1 MKKQPKQGI
10 LRKTVN
16 EGRYTINARTG
27 ERLHPKTG
35 EPLPAKEKPVT
46 MKQMFAQK
54 PVAKKPAGLSLDQV
68 WRKVEDV
75 VSSVYP
81 DGDPIDHLAPWLEKQ
96 GIKGHQVG
104 DVLRK
109 AAVKNGYSDVY
120 DYFNS
125 MGDLSEASERWV
137 VKYWDKQSE
146 NSPAER
152 EFSSK
157 DRANAFLA
165 TLPADYIKSLRP
177 SSGPRQDQGMGE
189 SYDEYEDDEQ
199 QDEGFFVVIGDEE
212 DYSVFIGMLV
222 KEDGKWRE
230 RTYSGNPPTNW
241 GGTYMGYL
249 TPQDVMS
256 WLQKDYGRYY
266 QVDGPFDS
274 EEEANQHAD
283 MLREAAPSIKPR
295 VVNPDARANILS
307 RRKALQA
314 IIMDPDTARDPA
326 LRREVARKKAEL
338 ARMEREAGMVS
349 EDQGGAV
356 EAYGYA
362 YNRKDQR
369 VTWRRVFK
377 SAEAAQAWAAKRNA
391 TVLGT
396 RPVDGKQ
403 QGISEGPNDGKEDN
417 FTIDDIKNLEQI
429 QDLETL
435 KARAKELIKGKP
447 ARRMKPEKIS
457 WFYNHIDN
465 LKRPLDVIKM
475 MYDLLLA
482 GEGNKVIGTRHTM
495 ANNSYRQRFG
505 EQSVEEGYEGDDRGD
520 YHETARAA
528 NQASRTAKSKQDH
541 TRAADLHD
549 RAATYGLSAGQ
560 DQSVIRDH
568 QMAAWEHK
576 RASKGLREGSVE
588 SASELKYW
596 DKQAEAISAP
606 LGEAL
611 GSDAYTITQRDKNS
625 YVVGTRETRGPVL
638 DMAYWIFKE
647 VAAKEG
653 VTVFTK
659 SGKALPNTPDSRLFV
674 LNRKPNLVYKFEDPT
689 DAEKILN
696 AAIANAAK
704 KVEKEQ
710 AEKQKHKEEAPLR
723 KKQAAAHAAERR
735 KADLAKYDAK
745 YGKGTWNRVT
755 YRQEGGDDGY
765 QYVVRVDG
773 RPYMNGLTRREAEY
787 YKLQQVKAIAKRER
801 LGSYANIAPAAPD
814 DTGVTE
820 ASRGHTIEAHGVRV
834 SEDKQYEMMMRNG
847 QVKKFVAKDDAEAR
861 RIAKGNGAKSVIR
874 LKGGVPAGKVLEQG
888 VSEGL
893 PGSLSKSDYTPGKTV
908 KHKDTNCTT
917 CHGRKAMYK
926 LGNKLYADNKPG
938 ATKVKCPSCK
948 GTGDKQGVA
957 EGFGDV
963 VKGIKRKVAGK
974 EDPKEVE
981 HMYGRIARSAIK
993 HKTPDQAEKDI
1004 GRYKKVAKVVN
1015 KKG

>member
-35 EPLPAKEKPVT
+35 EPLPAKEKPIT

-54 PVAKKPAGLSLDQV
+54 PAAKKPAGLSLDQI

-125 MGDLSEASERWV
+125 MGDLSEEPDDRDFSDRMLDKLSGAAEKFSDTSIARKFDGMMNGFADKLSDIANGSRKNKLERN
-137 VKYWDKQSE
+137 K
-146 NSPAER
+146 
-152 EFSSK
+152 K
-157 DRANAFLA
+157 DN
-165 TLPADYIKSLRP
+165 LP
-177 SSGPRQDQGMGE
+177 E

-256 WLQKDYGRYY
+256 WLQKDYGRNY

-295 VVNPDARANILS
+295 EVNPDTRANILS

-396 RPVDGKQ
+396 RPVDGNQ

-505 EQSVEEGYEGDDRGD
+505 EQSVEEGIMNTIANKVMGAAPEQPKYKVGQRVKYETSPHQPDWKDGGRGVGVI
-520 YHETARAA
+520 TAYK
-528 NQASRTAKSKQDH
+528 NGH
-541 TRAADLHD
+541 YMINGNPVNHFE
-549 RAATYGLSAGQ
+549 
-560 DQSVIRDH
+560 I
-568 QMAAWEHK
+568 
-576 RASKGLREGSVE
+576 KG
-588 SASELKYW
+588 
-596 DKQAEAISAP
+596 
-606 LGEAL
+606 
-611 GSDAYTITQRDKNS
+611 
-625 YVVGTRETRGPVL
+625 VV
-638 DMAYWIFKE
+638 D
-647 VAAKEG
+647 EG
-653 VTVFTK
+653 V
-659 SGKALPNTPDSRLFV
+659 
-674 LNRKPNLVYKFEDPT
+674 
-689 DAEKILN
+689 AE
-696 AAIANAAK
+696 
-704 KVEKEQ
+704 
-710 AEKQKHKEEAPLR
+710 
-723 KKQAAAHAAERR
+723 
-735 KADLAKYDAK
+735 
-745 YGKGTWNRVT
+745 GKGKT
-755 YRQEGGDDGY
+755 Q
-765 QYVVRVDG
+765 
-773 RPYMNGLTRREAEY
+773 
-787 YKLQQVKAIAKRER
+787 K
-801 LGSYANIAPAAPD
+801 
-814 DTGVTE
+814 
-820 ASRGHTIEAHGVRV
+820 
-834 SEDKQYEMMMRNG
+834 YEMMMRNG
-847 QVKKFVAKDDAEAR
+847 QVKKFVAKDDAEAK

-874 LKGGVPAGKVLEQG
+874 LKGGVPAGKVSEQG
-888 VSEGL
+888 VAEGNFNKTPSGDYVNMHTGVRSSSAPIQKKVRGYKWHVNFDYGPHMTDTVVVSAASESEAIAKAEKAAEKKGL
-893 PGSLSKSDYTPGKTV
+893 NIMVNWAKPHYRVDQGVAEATGNPGMPHDFTAV
-908 KHKDTNCTT
+908 Q
-917 CHGRKAMYK
+917 
-926 LGNKLYADNKPG
+926 PG
-938 ATKVKCPSCK
+938 AEVWYKGRFAGWTTGKVYDDPYGKDGKLVMFEPNPSEFPGDEGRVLALPYDEVSLRKSTSIGKLK
-948 GTGDKQGVA
+948 GPGQGVA

>member
-54 PVAKKPAGLSLDQV
+54 PAAKKPAGLSLDQI

-177 SSGPRQDQGMGE
+177 SSGLRQDQGMGE

-222 KEDGKWRE
+222 KEGGKWRE

-241 GGTYMGYL
+241 GSTYMGYL

-256 WLQKDYGRYY
+256 WLQKDYGRNY

-295 VVNPDARANILS
+295 EVNPDTRANILS

-314 IIMDPDTARDPA
+314 IMMDPDTARDPA

-505 EQSVEEGYEGDDRGD
+505 EQSVEEGIMNTIANKVMGAAPEQPKYKVGQRVKYETSPHQPNWKDGGRGVGVITAYKNGHYMINGNPVNHFEIKGVVDEGVAEGYEGDDRGD
-520 YHETARAA
+520 YYKTARAA
-528 NQASRTAKSKQDH
+528 NQASRTARSKQDH
-541 TRAADLHD
+541 ARAADLHD

-576 RASKGLREGSVE
+576 RASKGLREGS
-588 SASELKYW
+588 L
-596 DKQAEAISAP
+596 
-606 LGEAL
+606 
-611 GSDAYTITQRDKNS
+611 T
-625 YVVGTRETRGPVL
+625 
-638 DMAYWIFKE
+638 
-647 VAAKEG
+647 EG
-653 VTVFTK
+653 
-659 SGKALPNTPDSRLFV
+659 
-674 LNRKPNLVYKFEDPT
+674 
-689 DAEKILN
+689 
-696 AAIANAAK
+696 
-704 KVEKEQ
+704 
-710 AEKQKHKEEAPLR
+710 
-723 KKQAAAHAAERR
+723 
-735 KADLAKYDAK
+735 
-745 YGKGTWNRVT
+745 
-755 YRQEGGDDGY
+755 
-765 QYVVRVDG
+765 
-773 RPYMNGLTRREAEY
+773 
-787 YKLQQVKAIAKRER
+787 
-801 LGSYANIAPAAPD
+801 
-814 DTGVTE
+814 
-820 ASRGHTIEAHGVRV
+820 
-834 SEDKQYEMMMRNG
+834 QYEMMMRNG
-847 QVKKFVAKDDAEAR
+847 QVKKFVAKDDAEAK

-874 LKGGVPAGKVLEQG
+874 LKGGVPASKVLEQG

-893 PGSLSKSDYTPGKTV
+893 SGSLSKSDYTPGKTV

-917 CHGRKAMYK
+917 CHGRKTMYK
-926 LGNKLYADNKPG
+926 LGDKLYADNKPG

-948 GTGDKQGVA
+948 GTGDKQGVEGGQLDELGPATLKSYHKKAVDKLTTGDVPLSKFDKREAGAMKAYKKAYNQQGVA

-981 HMYGRIARSAIK
+981 HMYGRMARSAIN
-993 HKTPDQAEKDI
+993 HKTPDQAEKAI

>member
-35 EPLPAKEKPVT
+35 EPLPAKENPLT

-54 PVAKKPAGLSLDQV
+54 PAAKKPAGLSLDQV

-96 GIKGHQVG
+96 GIKGHRIG

-256 WLQKDYGRYY
+256 WLQKDYGRNY

-274 EEEANQHAD
+274 EEEAIQHAD

-295 VVNPDARANILS
+295 EVNPDARANIHS

-495 ANNSYRQRFG
+495 SNNSYRQRFG
-505 EQSVEEGYEGDDRGD
+505 EQSAAEGYEGDDRGD
-520 YHETARAA
+520 YYKTARAA

-541 TRAADLHD
+541 AKAADLHD

-576 RASKGLREGSVE
+576 RASKGLREGS
-588 SASELKYW
+588 L
-596 DKQAEAISAP
+596 
-606 LGEAL
+606 
-611 GSDAYTITQRDKNS
+611 T
-625 YVVGTRETRGPVL
+625 
-638 DMAYWIFKE
+638 
-647 VAAKEG
+647 EG
-653 VTVFTK
+653 
-659 SGKALPNTPDSRLFV
+659 
-674 LNRKPNLVYKFEDPT
+674 
-689 DAEKILN
+689 
-696 AAIANAAK
+696 
-704 KVEKEQ
+704 
-710 AEKQKHKEEAPLR
+710 
-723 KKQAAAHAAERR
+723 
-735 KADLAKYDAK
+735 
-745 YGKGTWNRVT
+745 
-755 YRQEGGDDGY
+755 
-765 QYVVRVDG
+765 
-773 RPYMNGLTRREAEY
+773 
-787 YKLQQVKAIAKRER
+787 
-801 LGSYANIAPAAPD
+801 
-814 DTGVTE
+814 
-820 ASRGHTIEAHGVRV
+820 
-834 SEDKQYEMMMRNG
+834 QYEMMMRNG
-847 QVKKFVAKDDAEAR
+847 QVKKFVAKDDADAR

-957 EGFGDV
+957 EGSEERGQNRLRAMITDYEQRAKATKNDIKKAHYLKMASELRGKLKTSDEQGVAEGSENLSYIGNCTDDDVIEHIFGDATGFAQAVEEYGDEFTLDDLVVKYDPESDVHSFYYKKQGVEEGFGDV